1 MHTTYS
7 TALMKPIVIFDDK
20 CGPCT
25 AFGTWGK
32 NVIPLGYNTEP
43 AKKLM
48 KAQFGKDY
56 GFALILF
63 EGNKVYWGNEAA
75 SEATKIAYS
84 KTLGTMFR
92 RVIHAV
98 YPIVIGC
105 LNVLLRRKILPHPPK
120 FKGKRL
126 PATGSVPLTEKAL
139 KTLRSMQRRS

>member
-1 MHTTYS
+1 
-7 TALMKPIVIFDDK
+7 MKPIVIFDDK

-32 NVIPLGYNTEP
+32 HVIPLGYNTEP

-56 GFALILF
+56 GFALMLF
-63 EGNKVYWGNEAA
+63 EGNKVYWGNQAA
-75 SEATKIAYS
+75 SEVTKIAYS
-84 KTLGTMFR
+84 KVLGTLFR

-98 YPIVIGC
+98 YPLVLGT
-105 LNVLLRRKILPHPPK
+105 LNVVLRRKLLPHSPK

-126 PATGSVPLTEKAL
+126 PTTGSVPLTKNAL
-139 KTLRSMQRRS
+139 KMVKSIQKRA